1 MLSVRTRCL
10 FCSLLCRSLGKS
22 ALRFW
27 LCSHLTSNLCPL
39 TSGKRGRFR
48 GFTLLELLVVI
59 AVISILF
66 GLVAPAFTT
75 IKTGSDI
82 TNAAHTIKGLLEQA
96 RNYALINGT
105 YTWVGFFEEDGAT
118 ASTNPATAG
127 HGRLVILIVASRDG
141 TIVYQQPV
149 VSPTTAMDPT
159 KLAQISK
166 LVTLDNVHLCT
177 FGNGTGTGAGD
188 TFPTRPPV
196 PGTSPDNAKIGD
208 TSPPDSLRP
217 FQYPIGNTTSA
228 RYTFKKLIEFSPRG
242 EARVNNINYTIRGL
256 LEVGVQPIRGTIID
270 KNKSCAIQVT
280 GFGGNIK
287 VYQP

>member
-1 MLSVRTRCL
+1 MNAH
-10 FCSLLCRSLGKS
+10 S
-22 ALRFW
+22 A
-27 LCSHLTSNLCPL
+27 
-39 TSGKRGRFR
+39 
-48 GFTLLELLVVI
+48 FTLLELLVVI
-59 AVISILF
+59 AIIAILS
-66 GLVAPAFTT
+66 VMVVPAFTT
-75 IKTGSDI
+75 IKGGNDI
-82 TNAAHTIKGLLEQA
+82 TNAAYTIKGLLEQA
-96 RNYALINGT
+96 RNYALINKT
-105 YTWVGFFEEDGAT
+105 YTWVGFSEEDGAT

-127 HGRLVILIVASRDG
+127 NGRVMISIVASKDG

-149 VSPTTAMDPT
+149 ASPTTAMDPT

-166 LVTLDNVHLCT
+166 LVRLDNIHLRT
-177 FGNGTGTGAGD
+177 FVNGTGTGAGD

-217 FQYPIGNTTSA
+217 FQYPVGNASSSA
-228 RYTFKKLIEFSPRG
+228 QYSFKKLIEFSPRG
-242 EARVNNINYTIRGL
+242 EARVNNINYTIRGV

-270 KNKSCAIQVT
+270 NNKNCAIQVT